1 MGIHFVNVRRNTRNE
16 EVLTMDKF
24 YMYRTEI
31 DRFVAW
37 VDSLGGKNTRTY
49 ADVREFADYVGKLK
63 DRDRFCISEEL
74 LNDAMS
80 EANGYLDAMENGAID
95 RDPDAVQAIKPVVE
109 RWRRLIN
116 TGHIVIPVT
125 TKNFEPIPEI
135 VIIDISLGI

>member
-63 DRDRFCISEEL
+63 ERDRFCISEEL
-74 LNDAMS
+74 INDAMS
-80 EANGYLDAMENGAID
+80 EAKGYLERMEIGAIEKT
-95 RDPDAVQAIKPVVE
+95 PEAVQAIKPVVD
-109 RWRRLIN
+109 RWYRLIN
-116 TGHIVIPVT
+116 TGHIVTPVT

>member
-1 MGIHFVNVRRNTRNE
+1 
-16 EVLTMDKF
+16 MDKF

-80 EANGYLDAMENGAID
+80 EANGYLDAMENGAIE
-95 RDPDAVQAIKPVVE
+95 RDPDAVEAIKPVVE
-109 RWRRLIN
+109 R
-116 TGHIVIPVT
+116 
-125 TKNFEPIPEI
+125 
-135 VIIDISLGI
+135 